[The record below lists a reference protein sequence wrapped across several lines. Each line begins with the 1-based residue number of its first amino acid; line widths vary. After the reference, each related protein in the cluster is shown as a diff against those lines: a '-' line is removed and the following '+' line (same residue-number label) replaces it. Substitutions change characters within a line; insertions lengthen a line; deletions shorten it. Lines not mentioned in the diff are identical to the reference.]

1 MSDSLLRDWC
11 KGVLAGDD
19 SFRFATGFDADVR
32 LARAVATRL
41 LELLPVAG
49 DDEPITDLWLN
60 SLSGHGWDHKGHTID
75 IGPLEFEPHAFES
88 GGPVTL
94 HADTPRV
101 KRILSTRGCVRRLA
115 AALGITLKEPK

>member
-41 LELLPVAG
+41 LELLPVA
-49 DDEPITDLWLN
+49 DDATTGPPFDAWSFIRDVLLRGTRIEQSAEGQGWGYER
-60 SLSGHGWDHKGHTID
+60 LS
-75 IGPLEFEPHAFES
+75 
-88 GGPVTL
+88 
-94 HADTPRV
+94 
-101 KRILSTRGCVRRLA
+101 
-115 AALGITLKEPK
+115 AALDHEARQYADRLKPHLRAIP